1 MPRQVDHHNRR
12 ELIERAVL
20 DIATECGFAAVT
32 IRAVADHIGA
42 STSAVTHYVGG
53 REELLRNAV
62 RREIDKRRQ
71 EGVQAMQGLDDRA
84 ALRALIEW
92 AVLGPD
98 ARTHQLWLALV
109 LGAATDPAL
118 RAELDRFNEWWSAQL
133 RDRVAR
139 VCPDDP
145 VGAADVLDVF
155 VDGLILTGFDAGQP
169 WPMER
174 RARLLQTV
182 WRALGL

>member
-1 MPRQVDHHNRR
+1 M
-12 ELIERAVL
+12 
-20 DIATECGFAAVT
+20 T
-32 IRAVADHIGA
+32 
-42 STSAVTHYVGG
+42 
-53 REELLRNAV
+53 
-62 RREIDKRRQ
+62 

-155 VDGLILTGFDAGQP
+155 VDGLSRPTLADGAPCPPVTNSLVCT
-169 WPMER
+169 
-174 RARLLQTV
+174 RAVMACPVTCRLVRIGRVPDHSQ
-182 WRALGL
+182 